1 MVSIMIDDTFE
12 EIGNKANIVRNI
24 GLESVLERTGCI
36 ADRYDKAKWHTPDGV
51 ISVTCQKFMNWTKGT
66 GGGGAIDLAMYLTG
80 CDFKTAVFWL
90 SDNFPDYCLQTS
102 KWSTSISN
110 KAFSLPERNDSRLQQ
125 IIKYLRDD
133 RCIPARL
140 IDFLVRS
147 GKLYADE
154 RANAVFLLLGKEK
167 KVVGAELRGTTH
179 SKWHGMA
186 TGSRKDLGCFFVKRS
201 NTKKAVLCES
211 AIDAISYLALNPNY
225 LALSTSGANPNPA
238 WLPLL
243 IEKGFDIYCGFDSD
257 DTGDLF
263 SDRMIYFYPTV
274 KRLRPGKH
282 DWNEDLRLK
291 SASRLLSIS

>member
-1 MVSIMIDDTFE
+1 MIDTFE

-24 GLESVLERTGCI
+24 ELKAVLKRTGCI
-36 ADRYDKAKWHTPDGV
+36 KDKLDKAKWHTTEGV

-66 GGGGAIDLAMYLTG
+66 GGGGAIDLAMHVTR

-90 SDNFPDYCLQTS
+90 SDNFPDYCLQTAQG
-102 KWSTSISN
+102 STFVSN
-110 KAFSLPERNDSRLQQ
+110 QTFSLPKRNDSRLQQ

-133 RCIPARL
+133 RCIPTRL

-147 GKLYADE
+147 GKLYADN

-167 KVVGAELRGTTH
+167 KVVGAEIRGTTH

-186 TGSRKDLGCFFVKRS
+186 PGSRKDLGCFFMKRS
-201 NTKKAVLCES
+201 HTKKAVLCES
-211 AIDAISYLALNPNY
+211 AIDAISYFALNPNC
-225 LALSTSGANPNPA
+225 LALSTSGVNLNPA

-243 IEKGFDIYCGFDSD
+243 NEKGFDIYCGFDSD

-263 SDRMIYFYPTV
+263 SNRMIYLYPTV

-291 SASRLLSIS
+291 SALR